1 LSWFDEPIGWLTEL
15 VASLAPHIDHLVAVD
30 GAYGL
35 LPGAEA
41 RSPTDQAHAITG
53 ACAGAGVGVTLH
65 QPNAPWSGNETEK
78 RSSLFALAHA
88 VAAPGDDW
96 LWVIDADEVV
106 SRAVGL
112 RRALMETDCDV
123 AEVLLG
129 GGEGYQSQ
137 RRLFRAHPQGIT
149 VTGTHYTYVDG
160 DGLMLW
166 GDGDVVPAE
175 QLWGV
180 RVEHRTAERPG
191 RRHEKRRVYY
201 RRRDDLGIERRNP
214 MPMTPPPDFG
224 ISERSG

>member
-53 ACAGAGVGVTLH
+53 ACAGAGVGV
-65 QPNAPWSGNETEK
+65 
-78 RSSLFALAHA
+78 
-88 VAAPGDDW
+88 
-96 LWVIDADEVV
+96 
-106 SRAVGL
+106 

-137 RRLFRAHPQGIT
+137 RRLFRAHPRGIT